1 MMMMMMMMMM
11 MIAITDDDD
20 DNKLFLWNGWPTKG
34 IYALFPP
41 ENTVRDSH
49 RCKSPNRREQDLSLR
64 RAWVQTSLNEVV
76 QSRWPL
82 HHSATTRYC
91 NTEKYLIGI
100 SKGKLI
106 QKNNYREWNF

>member
-1 MMMMMMMMMM
+1 MMMM

-20 DNKLFLWNGWPTKG
+20 DNELFLWNGWLTKG

-64 RAWVQTSLNEVV
+64 RAWVQTLLNEVV